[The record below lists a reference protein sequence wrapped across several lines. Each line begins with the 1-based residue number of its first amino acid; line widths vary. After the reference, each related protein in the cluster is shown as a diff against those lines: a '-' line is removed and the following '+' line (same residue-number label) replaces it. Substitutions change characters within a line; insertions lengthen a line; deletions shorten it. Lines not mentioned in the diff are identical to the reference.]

1 MSALMGLGA
10 CGVSVLFFGS
20 MFVPIKKFDAGDGLF
35 VQWVMSGAIV
45 LVGWIC
51 WGLRS
56 FPGFYPLA
64 IFGLFGMK
72 AHPPASSILNY
83 LGLALVLTGGF
94 LFSRVKGNADETED
108 DTAGKRITLHLTNGE
123 CEKLNVGDGSDDE
136 ESGKDKTAEDTTIEG
151 VEAKRKAS
159 GRGLG
164 IVLALISGCFYG
176 LTFVPVIYMQDNPE
190 NFPGAPVDGLSYVF
204 SHYFGIFISGTALFL
219 GYAIFKKNKPI
230 INPEIT
236 LPSFA
241 GGLMWA
247 IAQSSFFIANDN
259 LSQAVTFP
267 IITTLPGCVASL
279 WSILYFREI
288 KGQRNLTT
296 MAVAIAVTLTG
307 ASLVGLSK
315 IVNL

>member
-1 MSALMGLGA
+1 ERAKMSALMGLGA

-64 IFGLFGMK
+64 IFGLFGMQ

-108 DTAGKRITLHLTNGE
+108 DTAGKRITLHLQDDHQLENVVALTNGE
-123 CEKLNVGDGSDDE
+123 CEKLN
-136 ESGKDKTAEDTTIEG
+136 
-151 VEAKRKAS
+151 AKRKAS

-176 LTFVPVIYMQDNPE
+176 LTFVPVIYMQDNLDK
-190 NFPGAPVDGLSYVF
+190 FPGAPVDGLSYVF

-236 LPSFA
+236 LPS
-241 GGLMWA
+241 
-247 IAQSSFFIANDN
+247 
-259 LSQAVTFP
+259 
-267 IITTLPGCVASL
+267 LPAD
-279 WSILYFREI
+279 
-288 KGQRNLTT
+288 
-296 MAVAIAVTLTG
+296 
-307 ASLVGLSK
+307 
-315 IVNL
+315 

>member
-1 MSALMGLGA
+1 MG
-10 CGVSVLFFGS
+10 
-20 MFVPIKKFDAGDGLF
+20 
-35 VQWVMSGAIV
+35 
-45 LVGWIC
+45 
-51 WGLRS
+51 RR
-56 FPGFYPLA
+56 
-64 IFGLFGMK
+64 FGLFGMK

-94 LFSRVKGNADETED
+94 LFSRVKGNVDETED
-108 DTAGKRITLHLTNGE
+108 DTAGKRITLHLQDEHQLENVVALTNGE

-136 ESGKDKTAEDTTIEG
+136 ESGKDKTDTTIEG

-176 LTFVPVIYMQDNPE
+176 LTFVPVIYMQDNLE
-190 NFPGAPVDGLSYVF
+190 AFPGAPVDGLSYVF

-247 IAQSSFFIANDN
+247 IAQSAFFIANDN

-296 MAVAIAVTLTG
+296 MAIAIAVTLTG